1 MNNVRKDN
9 LVKFLQP
16 VISKISEN
24 DVRDKLNKI
33 LDKVNNNEL
42 LDKDE
47 VDYVVNKTFSYA
59 ENPRFFNDNIKKA
72 FVKNVCDYYNI
83 EIHMN
88 LNNNNEKEIDRI
100 EARINE
106 ITADE
111 TDFISNYFELLKN
124 GILNKIDSLSLS
136 TTEQQEKKNE
146 LSSITASDALGNFI
160 NDNFN
165 EVDKDKL
172 FIELLDE
179 RINDIDARQT
189 SIEKSYEVND
199 DNRYSIANGLYVY
212 FLRLSRNN
220 QISEEERKEYADIA
234 TELWNWKENIG
245 IDQINKLISEHPIN
259 KEELFLLSFESQ
271 RDYVIKKYLEV
282 FELKVGD
289 KKLFDRIK
297 ELTDK
302 LRDKFNN
309 NNNNSTFTITPADDE
324 QKECVNELKNLYE
337 NLKLLYKDSYL
348 DKIRNAS
355 YDDIGVFV
363 DAFDDL
369 EDYYKEKLDY
379 KDFLDK
385 NIDSINKNKDES
397 KKNIKELTKLSD
409 FKLIFNER
417 SDLRNITL
425 LFDKIRKEIV
435 DDLKNDED
443 FKDLKRKEKLQ
454 EISDLVDNNNDYNRM
469 ISYPDNLINK
479 EKLTKELKKK
489 IAKDLKIKKKK
500 KVKIEN
506 NEKKWHKAI
515 LYAAGIAAGFGL
527 NAVAP
532 VLATNGLIVYGV
544 ARASLAIT
552 KKVGGV
558 IINSMKS
565 HKSGRKVI
573 KAIKSFGNK
582 DKHPYISK
590 VVSGYKKV
598 MKSPKTKVF
607 LNGTK
612 CFLNGMAIGIG
623 VGKVVNNFM
632 SSSGGPSGGYDPP
645 TGDTGGKSL
654 PDKPDTP
661 VVNDPGV
668 SVDTSSDVP
677 TKVEVGQ
684 HWNVE
689 DIKRGFIDSTR
700 DPGTSRHLMGGEL
713 GDVFVDKINGEMV
726 HVKSVIDGED
736 YGWFTAKKLL
746 NKGDFLGDVVEEVEK
761 VGRNK

>member
-245 IDQINKLISEHPIN
+245 IDQINKLISEHSIN

-623 VGKVVNNFM
+623 AGKVVNNFM
-632 SSSGGPSGGYDPP
+632 GSFGGPSGGYDPP

>member
-1 MNNVRKDN
+1 MNNVKKDN

-42 LDKDE
+42 LDNDE

-59 ENPRFFNDNIKKA
+59 ENPRLFNDNLKKF
-72 FVKNVCDYYNI
+72 FVEKVCNDYNI
-83 EIHMN
+83 EINMN

-172 FIELLDE
+172 FVELLDK
-179 RINDIDARQT
+179 RIDDIDASQT
-189 SIEKSYEVND
+189 NIEKSYEVND
-199 DNRYSIANGLYVY
+199 DNLYLIAKGLSNY
-212 FLRLSRNN
+212 FLLLSRDN
-220 QISEEERKEYADIA
+220 QISEEERNKYDEIA
-234 TELWNWKENIG
+234 KNLSDKLRDKKINITV
-245 IDQINKLISEHPIN
+245 DEINELISDYSID
-259 KEELFLLSFESQ
+259 KEKLFFDSYTLMQKDIKSLLEKFEA
-271 RDYVIKKYLEV
+271 
-282 FELKVGD
+282 KVGD
-289 KKLFDRIK
+289 KKLFDIIE
-297 ELTDK
+297 ELTYK
-302 LRDKFNN
+302 LREMSKNNLVSTEEQKQCVDDLKKLYEKLYYYDNNYLDRIRNIADSDISSFILAFNN
-309 NNNNSTFTITPADDE
+309 
-324 QKECVNELKNLYE
+324 LKHE
-337 NLKLLYKDSYL
+337 YKDL
-348 DKIRNAS
+348 
-355 YDDIGVFV
+355 
-363 DAFDDL
+363 
-369 EDYYKEKLDY
+369 LDY
-379 KDFLDK
+379 KAKLDK

-397 KKNIKELTKLSD
+397 KKNIKELTKLND

-425 LFDKIRKEIV
+425 LFDKIRKKIV
-435 DDLKNDED
+435 DNLKNDED
-443 FKDLKRKEKLQ
+443 FKNLKRKEKLQ

-573 KAIKSFGNK
+573 KAIKSFENK

-590 VVSGYKKV
+590 IVNEYKKV

-623 VGKVVNNFM
+623 AGKVVNNFM
-632 SSSGGPSGGYDPP
+632 SSFGGPSGSGYKPP
-645 TGDTGGKSL
+645 TGDTGGNSL
-654 PDKPDTP
+654 PDTPDTP
-661 VVNDPGV
+661 VVNDPSV
-668 SVDTSSDVP
+668 PVDTPNDIP

>member
-245 IDQINKLISEHPIN
+245 IDQINKLISEHSIN

>member
-1 MNNVRKDN
+1 MNNVKKDN
-9 LVKFLQP
+9 LVKFLKP
-16 VISKISEN
+16 VISKVSEN

-83 EIHMN
+83 EINMN

-172 FIELLDE
+172 FVELLDK
-179 RINDIDARQT
+179 RIDDIDASQT
-189 SIEKSYEVND
+189 NIEKSYEVND
-199 DNRYSIANGLYVY
+199 DNLYLIAKGLSNY
-212 FLRLSRNN
+212 FLLLSRDN
-220 QISEEERKEYADIA
+220 QISEEERNKYDEIA
-234 TELWNWKENIG
+234 KNLSDKLRDKKINITV
-245 IDQINKLISEHPIN
+245 DEINELISDYSID
-259 KEELFLLSFESQ
+259 KEKLFFDSYTLRQKDIKSLLEKFEA
-271 RDYVIKKYLEV
+271 
-282 FELKVGD
+282 KVGD
-289 KKLFDRIK
+289 KKLVDRIE

-302 LRDKFNN
+302 LKRMSNN
-309 NNNNSTFTITPADDE
+309 NFTSTITPNIDDE
-324 QKECVNELKNLYE
+324 RKQCVDDLRKLYE
-337 NLKLLYKDSYL
+337 KLYYYDNNYLDQIRNIADSDISSFVFAFNNLKHEYKDL
-348 DKIRNAS
+348 
-355 YDDIGVFV
+355 
-363 DAFDDL
+363 
-369 EDYYKEKLDY
+369 LDY
-379 KDFLDK
+379 KAKLDK

-397 KKNIKELTKLSD
+397 KKNIKELTKLND

-425 LFDKIRKEIV
+425 LFDKIRKKIV
-435 DDLKNDED
+435 DNLKNDED
-443 FKDLKRKEKLQ
+443 FKNLKRKEKLQ